1 MDESIRVGQLVEVI
15 GIRGQDLQQE
25 EANNEYELESPLH
38 SFSNTPVLHAIAF
51 KNLNHSTP
59 LKAYEVA
66 SDYSVEQIR
75 YDLIEYI
82 ASVLGG
88 DKLAAEFVLLQL
100 LSRVTTKINGLK
112 IGHLTINLNG
122 FPFYKSTKE
131 NEPVLFSSTNPVS
144 QPLIDVLENL
154 TVHSVNLPL
163 TIQGLN
169 QSKFTPKCVSES
181 LEAGVLQLVD
191 GTMLLVDETV
201 LDEGQLQDAGV
212 RNFQALQTLIQTQTL
227 GYEFPYSQYDFDTDI
242 SILSI
247 SSNKSI
253 LPNHCSVL
261 LKPTNPL
268 EDSKQDML
276 KLSKEQLVQ
285 FRRFIHTAKHASY
298 DIPEQVS
305 EYIQESFVNER
316 KKATDTK
323 SELPTQEE
331 LMLRMSLARLAAVSF
346 GENTL
351 SKERYD
357 YVVELDNQRLFKQKK
372 KLQDSTMVISW
383 PFEAI
388 HKTHIHL
395 DINTG
400 ELSLTNGWESTRG
413 EDSNQQDIL
422 LSSFVKRI
430 YAEFEMIPSP
440 PPIPSPPSLLPLP
453 QKAILHKYMTTIEA
467 TRALSKLCREEDPHQ
482 YYADMTKI
490 GEGASGSVYK
500 AYAVQ
505 KEHTVVAIK
514 QIHLRRQSRKDL
526 IVEEVRMGQ
535 EKPFHDNLVKHVES
549 FLWKHDVWI
558 VMEYMEG
565 GSLTDVVAHNCM
577 TEKEIAAICLELLK
591 ALDYLHSRGVIHRDI
606 KSDNILIGPQG
617 QIKLS
622 DFGYCAQIDKIRSKR
637 TTLAGTL
644 CWMAPEIVQCKE
656 YGPNVD
662 IWSLG
667 ITAIEMVEGSPPHLE
682 NPQQAIQILKT
693 QHTPP
698 SLKNPEQL
706 SPYFRD
712 FLNQCLQFN
721 AEDRPTAH
729 DLLQHP
735 FLSDAA
741 PLCSLLPL
749 IENAKNQI
757 TMDDEFCL

>member
-1 MDESIRVGQLVEVI
+1 
-15 GIRGQDLQQE
+15 
-25 EANNEYELESPLH
+25 
-38 SFSNTPVLHAIAF
+38 
-51 KNLNHSTP
+51 
-59 LKAYEVA
+59 
-66 SDYSVEQIR
+66 
-75 YDLIEYI
+75 
-82 ASVLGG
+82 
-88 DKLAAEFVLLQL
+88 
-100 LSRVTTKINGLK
+100 
-112 IGHLTINLNG
+112 
-122 FPFYKSTKE
+122 
-131 NEPVLFSSTNPVS
+131 
-144 QPLIDVLENL
+144 
-154 TVHSVNLPL
+154 
-163 TIQGLN
+163 
-169 QSKFTPKCVSES
+169 
-181 LEAGVLQLVD
+181 
-191 GTMLLVDETV
+191 
-201 LDEGQLQDAGV
+201 
-212 RNFQALQTLIQTQTL
+212 
-227 GYEFPYSQYDFDTDI
+227 
-242 SILSI
+242 
-247 SSNKSI
+247 
-253 LPNHCSVL
+253 
-261 LKPTNPL
+261 
-268 EDSKQDML
+268 
-276 KLSKEQLVQ
+276 
-285 FRRFIHTAKHASY
+285 
-298 DIPEQVS
+298 
-305 EYIQESFVNER
+305 
-316 KKATDTK
+316 
-323 SELPTQEE
+323 
-331 LMLRMSLARLAAVSF
+331 
-346 GENTL
+346 
-351 SKERYD
+351 
-357 YVVELDNQRLFKQKK
+357 
-372 KLQDSTMVISW
+372 MVISW

-413 EDSNQQDIL
+413 ESSNQQDIL

-430 YAEFEMIPSP
+430 YAEFEMIPPP
-440 PPIPSPPSLLPLP
+440 PPIPSQPSLLPLP

-467 TRALSKLCREEDPHQ
+467 SRALSKLCREEDPHQ

-500 AYAVQ
+500 AYAIQ

-535 EKPFHDNLVKHVES
+535 EKPFHDNLVKHIES

-565 GSLTDVVAHNCM
+565 GSLTDVVIHNCM

-682 NPQQAIQILKT
+682 NPQQAIQLLKT
-693 QHTPP
+693 HHTPP

-712 FLNQCLQFN
+712 FLSQCLQFN

-749 IENAKNQI
+749 IENTKNQI